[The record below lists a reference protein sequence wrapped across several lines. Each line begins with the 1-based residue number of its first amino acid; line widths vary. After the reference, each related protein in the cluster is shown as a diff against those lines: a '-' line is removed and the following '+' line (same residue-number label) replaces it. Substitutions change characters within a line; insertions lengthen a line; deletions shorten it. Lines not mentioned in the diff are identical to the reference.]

1 MDGVP
6 LFAHRQPDDLIAY
19 QRGNAIPAASFVRDI
34 ARLTALL
41 PSARHILLACQ
52 DRYHFAVGFAAGLLS
67 GRVSLLPST
76 QTIEVIRKLRR
87 FAPDAICL
95 TDDPACEID
104 LPTVLFP
111 TGRDPGP
118 DATAWSVPRIPANQ
132 LAAYVFTSGSTGEP
146 IPHAKTWG
154 PLVRCVRVEA
164 GRMGLAPDRR
174 QAIVA
179 TVPPQHMY
187 GLESSVLVA
196 LHSGSAFCAERPFFP
211 ADIAAALA
219 ALPAPRVLVST
230 PVHLRTL
237 LAADVDLP
245 TVELILSATAPL
257 SNTLAGKV
265 EARYAT
271 PLLEIYGSTETGQ
284 IASRRTTS
292 TEEWSLWPDVRLTN
306 RDGQAWVD
314 GGHVEAPTPLGDI
327 LEVKGED
334 RFLLHGRAADLV
346 NVAGKRSS
354 LAFLNHQLMS
364 IPGVVDGAFFVPEG
378 DESSGTGIVRL
389 GALVVAPTLDA
400 VAILGQ
406 LRDRLDPAFLPRP
419 LLIVPE
425 ISRNATGKLP
435 RQVLQAQVQ
444 QTQLT
449 RNGVNAD
456 GLPVE
461 VSTSICLSFPREHAA
476 FAGHFPGNP
485 IVPGV
490 LLLDESLRSVAAACG
505 VAMTEC
511 AIVTAKFLSPARPGE
526 DLQVDFAPGAGR
538 RVNFTIRAPDRMV
551 AVGSF
556 SIPGAAPAANAT

>member
-19 QRGNAIPAASFVRDI
+19 QRGNAICAASFLADI
-34 ARLTALL
+34 ARLTAVL
-41 PSARHILLACQ
+41 PGARHILLACQ
-52 DRYHFAVGFAAGLLS
+52 DRYHFAVGFAASLLS

-76 QTIEVIRKLRR
+76 QTADVIRQLRR

-95 TDDPACEID
+95 TDDPACAID
-104 LPTVLFP
+104 LPRVLFP
-111 TGRDPGP
+111 TGSGAGP
-118 DATAWSVPRIPANQ
+118 DSAAWSVPRVPADR
-132 LAAYVFTSGSTGEP
+132 LAAYVFTSGSTGAP

-154 PLVRCVRVEA
+154 PLVRCVKVEA
-164 GRMGLAPDRR
+164 ERMGLAPEGRR
-174 QAIVA
+174 AIVA

-196 LHSGSAFCAERPFFP
+196 LHSGNTFCAERPFFP

-237 LAADVDLP
+237 VAANVDLP
-245 TVELILSATAPL
+245 PVELILSATAPL
-257 SNTLAGKV
+257 STALAAEV
-265 EARYAT
+265 EARYAA

-292 TEEWSLWPDVRLTN
+292 TDEWRLWPGVRLTQ

-314 GGHVEAPTPLGDI
+314 GGHVEAPTPMGDI
-327 LEVKGED
+327 LEVQDGD
-334 RFLLHGRAADLV
+334 RFRLHGRAADLV

-364 IPGVVDGAFFVPEG
+364 IPGVMDGAFFLQEEG
-378 DESSGTGIVRL
+378 ESSGTGIARM

-406 LRDRLDPAFLPRP
+406 LRERLDPAFLPRP

-435 RQVLQAQVQ
+435 RQVLETLVA
-444 QTQLT
+444 
-449 RNGVNAD
+449 RNGVAAER
-456 GLPVE
+456 LPVE
-461 VSTSICLSFPREHAA
+461 DGNSIALSFPADHAA

-490 LLLDESLRSVAAACG
+490 LLLDESLRSIAAACD
-505 VAMTEC
+505 VAVTGC
-511 AIVTAKFLSPARPGE
+511 TIVTAKFPSPARPGE
-526 DLQVDFAPGAGR
+526 ELRLRFAPAGGN
-538 RVNFTIRAPDRMV
+538 RVRFTIQAPDRVV
-551 AVGSF
+551 ALGSF
-556 SIPGAAPAANAT
+556 SIPGVAQATDAT

>member
-6 LFAHRQPDDLIAY
+6 LFAHRQPGDVIAY
-19 QRGNAIPAASFVRDI
+19 QQGKAIRAESFLADI
-34 ARLTALL
+34 ARLTAVL
-41 PSARHILLACQ
+41 PGARHILLACQ

-76 QTIEVIRKLRR
+76 LTSEVIRHLRR

-104 LPTVLFP
+104 LPMVLFP
-111 TGRDPGP
+111 TGPRP
-118 DATAWSVPRIPANQ
+118 DCDAWSVPCIPADR
-132 LAAYVFTSGSTGEP
+132 LAAYVFTSGSTGTP

-154 PLVRCVRVEA
+154 PLVRCVTVEA
-164 GRMGLAPDRR
+164 QRMGLAPDRR
-174 QAIVA
+174 GAIVA

-196 LHSGSAFCAERPFFP
+196 LHSGTAFCAERPFFP

-219 ALPAPRVLVST
+219 GLPAPRVLVST

-245 TVELILSATAPL
+245 PVDLILSATAPL
-257 SNTLAGKV
+257 SNTLAGEV
-265 EARYAT
+265 EARYAA

-284 IASRRTTS
+284 IASRRTT
-292 TEEWSLWPDVRLTN
+292 TTDEWSLWPDLRLTI

-314 GGHVEAPTPLGDI
+314 GGHVEAPTPMGDI
-327 LEVKGED
+327 LEAKGEA

-364 IPGVVDGAFFVPEG
+364 VPGVVDGAFFVQEG
-378 DESSGTGIVRL
+378 SASSATGVARL

-400 VAILGQ
+400 GAITRQ

-435 RQVLQAQVQ
+435 HHILQAAV
-444 QTQLT
+444 T
-449 RNGVNAD
+449 RNGVRANVA
-456 GLPVE
+456 PVE
-461 VSTSICLSFPREHAA
+461 GSTSIALSIPRDHVA

-490 LLLDESLRSVAAACG
+490 LLLDESLHSIAAACG

-511 AIVTAKFLSPARPGE
+511 TIVTAKFSSPARPGE
-526 DLQVDFAPGAGR
+526 DLQLYFAPAGGSR
-538 RVNFTIRAPDRMV
+538 INFTIRAPDRMV
-551 AVGSF
+551 TAGSL
-556 SIPGAAPAANAT
+556 SIPGIAPATDAA